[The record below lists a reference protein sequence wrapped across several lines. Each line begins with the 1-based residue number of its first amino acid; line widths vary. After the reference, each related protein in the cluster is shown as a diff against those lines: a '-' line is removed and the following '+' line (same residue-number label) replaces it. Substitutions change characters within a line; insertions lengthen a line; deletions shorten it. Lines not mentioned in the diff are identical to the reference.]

1 MFDTVR
7 FLLLRGCRDERYLT
21 KIFCSP
27 TVAYT
32 NRLRTALSAASRYT
46 AYSKPNLVRI
56 EQSAWHEL
64 RPIARAYF
72 NSIGCRRGFPTGR
85 EPLVR

>member
-1 MFDTVR
+1 M
-7 FLLLRGCRDERYLT
+7 
-21 KIFCSP
+21 FCSP

-64 RPIARAYF
+64 RPVARAYF
-72 NSIGCRRGFPTGR
+72 TASDVGEAFRPVVN
-85 EPLVR
+85 PLFGKLTQDE